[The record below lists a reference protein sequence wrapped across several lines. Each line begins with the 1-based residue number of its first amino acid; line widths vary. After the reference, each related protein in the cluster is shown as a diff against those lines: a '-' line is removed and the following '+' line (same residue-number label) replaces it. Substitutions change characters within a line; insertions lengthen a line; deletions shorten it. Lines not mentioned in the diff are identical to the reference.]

1 MRVKR
6 CAGVP
11 VAIFSLLCACAF
23 IAGCGEGEDGVQVTN
38 LQIDKNGRVTSN
50 IVEDFDKEFYSVDA
64 LQEMVQTEIDDYNG
78 THPEAVVLAEV
89 KPYGEEEEKIL
100 VSMQFA
106 TCEDYEA
113 FNGAE
118 LFYGTV
124 EQAQAA
130 GFSLDVELINAYD
143 ATKRIGESDI
153 LGMKDMHILIVRQ
166 SAQVSRVLVPEKVQY
181 MTEGTTLA
189 GAKAVTMPGPENP
202 SDIYWMGELTYI
214 LMK

>member
-6 CAGVP
+6 YAGIPAAV
-11 VAIFSLLCACAF
+11 FSILCACVF
-23 IAGCGEGEDGVQVTN
+23 IAGCAEGEDGVQVTN

-64 LQEMVQTEIDDYNG
+64 LQEMVQTEIDEYNG
-78 THPEAVVLAEV
+78 THPEAVALAEL
-89 KPYGEEEEKIL
+89 KPYGEEEKKVL

-113 FNGAE
+113 FNDAE

-130 GFSLDVELINAYD
+130 GFSLDVELISTSD
-143 ATKRIGESDI
+143 GTKKIGESEV

-166 SAQVSRVLVPEKVQY
+166 SAQVSQISVPEKVQY
-181 MTEGTTLA
+181 TTEGTTLA
-189 GAKAVTMPGPENP
+189 GAKTVIMPGPENL
-202 SDIYWMGELTYI
+202 SDINWKGELTYV